1 MCWTATTSASWR
13 KTTCKLLRSTPLVD
27 LLEHGKSRTLWGKR
41 FRLPI
46 DSALLWNWSAKIF
59 AKLAEGP
66 EANCR

>member
-1 MCWTATTSASWR
+1 
-13 KTTCKLLRSTPLVD
+13 LVD